1 MATLQ
6 HCVALLNLDQDS
18 STSQYNTTTSLAK
31 VDLGHTHK
39 QKNSGFMKWPHVHYV
54 FPTTKHYMLLT
65 VVIDS
70 VYLLLIMGVA
80 KLGLCH
86 VDTAHMYYNQNSQ
99 QVHSNSESIL

>member
-1 MATLQ
+1 M
-6 HCVALLNLDQDS
+6 
-18 STSQYNTTTSLAK
+18 
-31 VDLGHTHK
+31 
-39 QKNSGFMKWPHVHYV
+39 HYV

-86 VDTAHMYYNQNSQ
+86 VDTAHTYYNQNSQ
-99 QVHSNSESIL
+99 QAHSNSESIL